1 MLTFSKN
8 DWFFTFLVISRSF
21 CPIRPSHLK
30 SGGRPLAS
38 MAGVYCPTCEAGVEA
53 VAKFCL
59 ACGHDLTVQGP
70 ITATGHDLNQLKE
83 VIRVRDDLSM
93 AEKFDMIAKIEDG
106 ANPIVLGIAAPAEG
120 EEADLSDA
128 FSMEIAE
135 PSSSSVFTNH
145 EWGKSPAANAAIRAV
160 VRGTNGWDLIQAG
173 KLDLKEGL
181 FREAMDNGM
190 EASTHI
196 HDVASGEHEGIDP
209 ESMRAIPVLKPPK
222 RSFCPKCGSDIHANT
237 MLQWRKWRD
246 SSSEVVSMQLEAS
259 METSLIQVAAHY
271 INVMQAMQDERDDA
285 LNKLS
290 KGDPAAMEDKLR
302 SKLEK
307 SIRSEIEKEVR
318 AELEEEFKGRSISSS
333 PSKAKGSKAKSSG
346 TGTKAD
352 ANKAASNKAAAN
364 KAATG
369 TQKKKSSGMFGAKK
383 ITKKYEGEPG
393 GKADWFLKDAL
404 DTVYDPHGTGK
415 VVKPATILAR
425 SAAGNVR
432 VRDVVRIFDV
442 DGEEGISELAWTSP
456 LTKYIIE
463 AYSAC

>member
-1 MLTFSKN
+1 
-8 DWFFTFLVISRSF
+8 
-21 CPIRPSHLK
+21 
-30 SGGRPLAS
+30 
-38 MAGVYCPTCEAGVEA
+38 
-53 VAKFCL
+53 
-59 ACGHDLTVQGP
+59 
-70 ITATGHDLNQLKE
+70 
-83 VIRVRDDLSM
+83 
-93 AEKFDMIAKIEDG
+93 
-106 ANPIVLGIAAPAEG
+106 
-120 EEADLSDA
+120 
-128 FSMEIAE
+128 MEMAE

>member
-1 MLTFSKN
+1 
-8 DWFFTFLVISRSF
+8 
-21 CPIRPSHLK
+21 
-30 SGGRPLAS
+30 

-53 VAKFCL
+53 AAKFCL
-59 ACGHDLTVQGP
+59 SCGHDLTGQGP

-120 EEADLSDA
+120 EEVDLSDA
-128 FSMEIAE
+128 FTMEATE
-135 PSSSSVFTNH
+135 NSASSVFSNH

-173 KLDLKEGL
+173 KLDLKEGM

-285 LNKLS
+285 LNKLEN
-290 KGDPAAMEDKLR
+290 GDPAAVEGKLR
-302 SKLEK
+302 TKLEK
-307 SIRSEIEKEVR
+307 SIRSELEKEIR
-318 AELEEEFKGRSISSS
+318 AELEEEFQSRTVASS
-333 PSKAKGSKAKSSG
+333 PSKAKASTAKKS
-346 TGTKAD
+346 TETTTKV
-352 ANKAASNKAAAN
+352 AAN
-364 KAATG
+364 KAAAG

-383 ITKKYEGEPG
+383 VTKKYEGEPG
-393 GKADWFLKDAL
+393 GKADWFLKEAL

-415 VVKPATILAR
+415 AVKPATILAR
-425 SAAGNVR
+425 SSAGNVR